1 MGQVVHAV
9 GKVGGQSLLRVA
21 FGAEQVVISAD
32 RPDVP
37 IAVDGENRP
46 DLTAPFEFTSRPGAL
61 RLRVPTD
68 PAPRTV
74 DVLLS
79 W

>member
-21 FGAEQVVISAD
+21 FGAEQVVISAG

-37 IAVDGENRP
+37 IAVDGDGP
-46 DLTAPFEFTSRPGAL
+46 VAPFEFTSRPGAL